1 MSQDS
6 LDIKLFNMYQ
16 VLTAELGLETQI
28 SVLVPL
34 DRGLESWYLGDPG
47 REHYYSISVSIGRR
61 RRKGQ
66 LEVVGRSSLQN
77 EPKGGCHV
85 VALRLPHFG
94 SYSDFRKT
102 RLD

>member
-6 LDIKLFNMYQ
+6 LDTKLFNMYQ

-77 EPKGGCHV
+77 EPKAGCHV
-85 VALRLPHFG
+85 VALPLPHLG